1 MIYTPSMTAVVV
13 FFLFVG
19 FTVGLSF
26 YLGRKATSSAG
37 YFAAHG
43 QIPWFINGVAFA
55 GDYLSAASFLGICGM
70 IAAYGYDGFLY
81 SIGYLAGWI
90 VALFV
95 IAEPMKRLG
104 KFTFADALDAK
115 FNSPGIKAAAGI
127 STLIVSVFYLIPQ
140 MVGAGVLIQPLLGF
154 PHWVGVVLVGCVV
167 ITIVVTAG
175 MVSTT
180 WVQFLKGSLLVLFS
194 TVLVTLVLQQGFHTD
209 RNAFATIGPL
219 QIDSHAGDDAAIDPQ
234 LLATAAGR
242 TLYTTG
248 AGETASSAWD
258 TASDFIRFASDD
270 DEGYDIFRIE
280 HDADGVVLRE
290 AQAETVAADGSR
302 FVGGLPL
309 GAGAG
314 ERTLRPVGQLT
325 RLPEEFAADKTN
337 DQGGRGEEHTGPLG
351 PIQFFDVLR
360 RSEVTLWGNQTI
372 THQDGAVTK
381 VYYQKPTPGS
391 QVLRPGEH
399 PTFAGIRS
407 GRWTDRI
414 NFLSLML
421 ALFCGT
427 ASLPHIL
434 IRYYT
439 VKDAA
444 AARKSTIVGI
454 ASIGFFYV
462 LTLYLGLG
470 AMTSGTLDV
479 TNSNM
484 AAPLLARGISD
495 LLFAI
500 ISAIAFTTVLGTVS
514 GLILASSGAVAHD
527 LLGGVM
533 GIQFAEGNQVRVAKI
548 AAVVVGAIAIVLG
561 ILFQNLNVSYL
572 VGWAFSIAASAN
584 LPALVM
590 LLFWRRTTA
599 AGIIASVVVGMF
611 SSLGWILLSAD
622 TFSKVYKIDPA
633 DSPIPFSQPG
643 IVTIPLALLTLVIV
657 SLMTQN
663 SPPKMDSVAE
673 SGAKT
678 A

>member
-1 MIYTPSMTAVVV
+1 MIYDPSLTAVVI

-26 YLGRKATSSAG
+26 YLGSKAKSSAG

-43 QIPWFINGVAFA
+43 QIPWFINGIAFA

-127 STLIVSVFYLIPQ
+127 STLIVSIFYLIPQ

-154 PHWVGVVLVGCVV
+154 PHWVGVVLVGAVV

-175 MVSTT
+175 MLSTT
-180 WVQFLKGSLLVLFS
+180 WVQFLKGSLLVIFS
-194 TVLVTLVLQQGFHTD
+194 TVLVYFVLQAGFRVDRDSFPRLGPIANAESPESIASELGRELYVSSSNQAEANDGWKEVEGDYIRFASSQDTGFDIYKIETRDDGVFLLEGQSQTKSANQGSL
-209 RNAFATIGPL
+209 IGGVPMGREKGQRTL
-219 QIDSHAGDDAAIDPQ
+219 RPGGQLVRLPDEYASTDDAAIQ
-234 LLATAAGR
+234 
-242 TLYTTG
+242 
-248 AGETASSAWD
+248 
-258 TASDFIRFASDD
+258 
-270 DEGYDIFRIE
+270 
-280 HDADGVVLRE
+280 
-290 AQAETVAADGSR
+290 
-302 FVGGLPL
+302 
-309 GAGAG
+309 
-314 ERTLRPVGQLT
+314 
-325 RLPEEFAADKTN
+325 
-337 DQGGRGEEHTGPLG
+337 TGPLG
-351 PIQFFDVLR
+351 PIEFFDVLR
-360 RSEVTLWGNQTI
+360 RSQVMLWGSQQI
-372 THQDGAVTK
+372 DHSDGSVTK
-381 VYYQKPTPGS
+381 IYFQKPTEGS
-391 QVLRPGEH
+391 RVLRPGEH
-399 PTFAGIRS
+399 PRFAGIRNNS
-407 GRWTDRI
+407 WTDRI

-439 VKDAA
+439 VKDGA

-470 AMTSGTLDV
+470 AMVSGTLDV

-527 LLGGVM
+527 LLSGVM
-533 GIQFAEGNQVRVAKI
+533 GIHFSEANQVRVAKF

-561 ILFQNLNVSYL
+561 ILFQGLNVSYL

-590 LLFWRRTTA
+590 LLFWKRTTA
-599 AGIIASVVVGMF
+599 AGIIASVCVGMF

-622 TFSKVYKIDPA
+622 TFSKVYGIDPA
-633 DSPIPFSQPG
+633 SSPIPFSQPG
-643 IVTIPLALLTLVIV
+643 IVTIPLALMTLVIV
-657 SLMTQN
+657 SLATEN
-663 SPPKMDSVAE
+663 KPSNA
-673 SGAKT
+673 
-678 A
+678 